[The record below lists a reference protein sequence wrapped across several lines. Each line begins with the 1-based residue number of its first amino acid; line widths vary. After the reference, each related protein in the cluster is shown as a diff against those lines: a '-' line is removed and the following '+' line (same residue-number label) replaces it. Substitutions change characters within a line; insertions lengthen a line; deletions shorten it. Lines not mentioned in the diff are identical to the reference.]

1 MSFQS
6 NIANV
11 TSTDVHNTTINNE
24 NVQVSSSISHDST
37 NQVALNVYSGKLSE
51 LMDRLSTTHALLD
64 DYAQQR
70 THRISIETQHIIEHI
85 LEETKQ
91 KQRQLLFEAQTKS
104 EQFQEEYQNNLE
116 MKVNQLNQEKAE
128 QLVQLE
134 QALNQQQESI
144 LNNARQQIDSVQ
156 QYANQ
161 VCFNSTFSFSYIFVF
176 FSVK

>member
-6 NIANV
+6 NTENV
-11 TSTDVHNTTINNE
+11 TSTDVQLTTINNE
-24 NVQVSSSISHDST
+24 NVQVSSLISHDST

-64 DYAQQR
+64 NYAQQR

-161 VCFNSTFSFSYIFVF
+161 VGFYLTFSFSYIFVF